1 MPFIQPTL
9 NAIHATPTKCSS
21 CNPNYMQPQQNATPI
36 ICNLCNTNDM
46 QLMQPQRYTTHS
58 TPTIYNLCNPNDMQL
73 IQHQQ
78 CATQSSS
85 WGFFMKNIH
94 TPYKFVVSLFLY
106 NSLRVL
112 FIAFTSSN
120 SCTGRFVPKTFTKKT
135 KTTYARSL

>member
-21 CNPNYMQPQQNATPI
+21 CNPNYMQLLQPQLYATPTK
-36 ICNLCNTNDM
+36 CNSNYM
-46 QLMQPQRYTTHS
+46 QLMQHQRYATYAP
-58 TPTIYNLCNPNDMQL
+58 PTIYNLCNPNDMQL

-120 SCTGRFVPKTFTKKT
+120 SCTGSFVPKTFTKKT